1 MLSAVGKI
9 KVSPGRIS
17 CDLSHDFGRYYQWLI
32 HKSFPNLVGGL
43 FLPRHGCHITIA
55 QPNFHKIDQNAA
67 NRLNEALVEFF
78 YDPTAIRVGGLKKGF
93 VGFYMD
99 IHSKDLKEIKRKV
112 VIKNAGD
119 KNDHLHLT
127 ICSTKHFN
135 KK

>member
-17 CDLSHDFGRYYQWLI
+17 CDLSHDFGKYYQWLI

-55 QPNFHKIDQNAA
+55 QPNFHKIDQNVA
-67 NRLNEALVEFF
+67 NTFNGCLIQFD
-78 YDPTAIRVGGLKKGF
+78 YDPRVIRIGGLKKGF
-93 VGFYMD
+93 IGFYMNVY
-99 IHSKDLKEIKRKV
+99 SKELEKIKRKV
-112 VIKNAGD
+112 IGQNFATQKD
-119 KNDHLHLT
+119 QLHLT